1 MKSAVRLLPWVLLLV
16 ALVFIGLDY
25 RTTSILRSENDGLKA
40 TLQAREA
47 AANEHDGAAQARE
60 VELTRLRTATGQVAR
75 LQQDLRRLTAENQQL
90 RLAPPPA
97 AEAATPSLR

>member
-1 MKSAVRLLPWVLLLV
+1 MKSTVRFLPWLLLLV
-16 ALVFIGLDY
+16 ALIFIGLDY

-40 TLQAREA
+40 ALQAK
-47 AANEHDGAAQARE
+47 D
-60 VELTRLRTATGQVAR
+60 VELARWHTATSEVAR
-75 LQQDLRRLTAENQQL
+75 LQQDLRRLAAENQQL

>member
-40 TLQAREA
+40 TLQVREA
-47 AANEHDGAAQARE
+47 AANEHDGVARSRE
-60 VELTRLRTATGQVAR
+60 AELTRLRTATGEVAR
-75 LQQDLRRLTAENQQL
+75 LRQDLRRLAAENQQL
-90 RLAPPPA
+90 RRSPPPA
-97 AEAATPSLR
+97 AEAATPFLR

>member
-1 MKSAVRLLPWVLLLV
+1 MKSTVRFLPWLLLLV
-16 ALVFIGLDY
+16 ALIFIGLDY

-47 AANEHDGAAQARE
+47 
-60 VELTRLRTATGQVAR
+60 ELTRLRTATGEVAR

-90 RLAPPPA
+90 RRSPPPA

>member
-1 MKSAVRLLPWVLLLV
+1 MKSAVRLLPWLLLLI
-16 ALVFIGLDY
+16 ALIFIGLDY

-40 TLQAREA
+40 TLQAKDFEL
-47 AANEHDGAAQARE
+47 AR
-60 VELTRLRTATGQVAR
+60 LHATTGEVAR

>member
-1 MKSAVRLLPWVLLLV
+1 MKSAVRFLPWLLLLV

-47 AANEHDGAAQARE
+47 
-60 VELTRLRTATGQVAR
+60 ELTRLRA
-75 LQQDLRRLTAENQQL
+75 
-90 RLAPPPA
+90 
-97 AEAATPSLR
+97 AATPSPR